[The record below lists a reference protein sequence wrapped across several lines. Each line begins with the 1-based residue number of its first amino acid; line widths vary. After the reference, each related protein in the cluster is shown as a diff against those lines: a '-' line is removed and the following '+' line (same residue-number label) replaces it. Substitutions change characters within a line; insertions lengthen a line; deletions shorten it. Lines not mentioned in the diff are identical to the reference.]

1 MNPAP
6 LSYDQSIQLAL
17 FASEPA
23 IQTVQWVEHDET
35 KSCEYVITSAPE

>member
-6 LSYDQSIQLAL
+6 LSYDQPIQLAL

-23 IQTVQWVEHDET
+23 IQTVWRVAHE
-35 KSCEYVITSAPE
+35 KSKLPKYVITSIPE